1 MEGTPAL
8 WAVLAVSIFLPFL
21 GVGAAVRP
29 LWVAVVI
36 PYGISLVWIPGLGV
50 GAFLVSGTAGA
61 LGALV
66 GYWLRGAATRY
77 RARRVA
83 ARHAHEVREGE

>member
-8 WAVLAVSIFLPFL
+8 WAVLGISIFLPFI

-29 LWVAVVI
+29 LWIALVI
-36 PYGISLVWIPGLGV
+36 PYGISLVWIPGLGI
-50 GAFLVSGTAGA
+50 GGFLVSGTAGA
-61 LGALV
+61 LGAV
-66 GYWLRGAATRY
+66 AGYYLRGLATRY

-83 ARHAHEVREGE
+83 ARQMHEVREGE